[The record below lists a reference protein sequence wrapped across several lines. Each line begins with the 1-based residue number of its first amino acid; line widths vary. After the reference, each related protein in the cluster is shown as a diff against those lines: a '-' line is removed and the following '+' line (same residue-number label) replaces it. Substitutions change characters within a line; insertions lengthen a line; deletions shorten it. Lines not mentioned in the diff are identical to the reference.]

1 MKKMLV
7 TKFENV
13 LVDSDQTI
21 PISTVI
27 SVDDLRRKNY
37 VFSVISDMEIS
48 FVTFYTHDFN
58 FIDYIICM
66 DGSYVYDNEN
76 KKVLYESPLSID
88 LIKSLLKDYTDRKV
102 TIYTDTTHHMYRGAK
117 KVDFDILKH
126 IKFYK
131 IEVVFKDK
139 KECLK
144 HVKEIKTKY
153 IVNTSMRY
161 ENREYICSI
170 VNPGVSKYEALKMI
184 NRKEKIKLSDVTTI
198 SNNYDDLEI
207 IKKVGTSVFSQGGVE
222 EIKDKCDKE
231 TPSSDYLGVEK
242 VIREILRG

>member
-1 MKKMLV
+1 MKKMLI

-27 SVDDLRRKNY
+27 SVDDLRRKDY

-66 DGSYVYDNEN
+66 DGSYVYDNEER
-76 KKVLYESPLSID
+76 KVLYDSPLHVD
-88 LIKSLLKDYTDRKV
+88 LIKKILKEYSDNKV

-117 KVDFDILKH
+117 KIDFDILKH

-131 IEVVFKDK
+131 IEVAFKNK
-139 KECLK
+139 KECLEN
-144 HVKEIKTKY
+144 VKEIKTKY

-161 ENREYICSI
+161 ENKEYICSI

-184 NRKEKIKLSDVTTI
+184 NKKEKIKLADVTTI

-207 IKKVGTSVFSQGGVE
+207 IKKVGTSVFCDGGVE

-231 TPSSDYLGVEK
+231 TTSNDYLGVER
-242 VIREILRG
+242 VIREVLRG

>member
-1 MKKMLV
+1 MKKMLI

-27 SVDDLRRKNY
+27 SVDDLRRKDY

-66 DGSYVYDNEN
+66 DGSYVYDNEER
-76 KKVLYESPLSID
+76 KVLYDSPLHVD
-88 LIKSLLKDYTDRKV
+88 LIKKILKEYSDNKV

-117 KVDFDILKH
+117 KIDFDILKH

-131 IEVVFKDK
+131 IEVAFKNK
-139 KECLK
+139 KECLEQ
-144 HVKEIKTKY
+144 VKEIKTKY

-161 ENREYICSI
+161 ENKEYICSI

-184 NRKEKIKLSDVTTI
+184 NKKEKIKLADVTSI

-207 IKKVGTSVFSQGGVE
+207 IKKVGTSVFSDGGVE

-231 TPSSDYLGVEK
+231 TTSNDYLGVER
-242 VIREILRG
+242 VIREVLRG